1 MERILIVEDS
11 ESIREVLAEACRLWG
26 YETKFAENGE
36 EGLEKFRSES
46 FSLIITDIRMPVMDG
61 LTMLKTIKK
70 EDAKMPVIVITGY
83 PTVDSAVESLVHGAD
98 HYIVKPINMTDL
110 ETKIKKSLYK
120 KRLMRSLQ
128 SLKWWNA
135 LLLILIPVWIILGYV
150 LARVLEK

>member
-11 ESIREVLAEACRLWG
+11 ESIRDVLAEACRLWG
-26 YETKFAENGE
+26 YETQFAENGE

-70 EDAKMPVIVITGY
+70 EDAKTPILVITGY

-98 HYIVKPINMTDL
+98 YYIVKPINMTDL
-110 ETKIKKSLYK
+110 ETKIKKALD
-120 KRLMRSLQ
+120 KRRLIRSLE
-128 SLKWWNA
+128 SIKLWNA
-135 LLLILIPVWIILGYV
+135 LLLIFIPVWIILGYI
-150 LARVLEK
+150 LAQVIR